1 MLPLSYNGTDQVTW
15 ISLAAGVISQD
26 LVLSELGVF
35 DWLTHVQ
42 ASPLTY
48 LAVLSA
54 CALDAILPIVPSE
67 AVVIA
72 ASILATSGELSI
84 WVIALAAAAGGF
96 LGDTGSYALGRTAG
110 ASAARR
116 LFRRPKAKGRLTW
129 AGKALERHGAT
140 IIVVA
145 RFVPGGRTATTF
157 TAGTVRLAWPRFAA
171 ADAVGATLW
180 AAYAAGLGY
189 LGVRRSSGVRCMP
202 SCLVW
207 AWPCWSPSRSRRRGG
222 SGGAV
227 LAVGARLAD
236 SRSNKDGQRRP
247 RRSIVVRYYAATTE
261 YGLSGAVR

>member
-1 MLPLSYNGTDQVTW
+1 V
-15 ISLAAGVISQD
+15 V
-26 LVLSELGVF
+26 

-48 LAVLSA
+48 LVVLGA

-72 ASILATSGELSI
+72 ASILATRSELWI
-84 WVIALAAAAGGF
+84 WLVALAAAAGGF
-96 LGDTGSYALGRTAG
+96 LGDTGSYGLGRTAG

-116 LFRRPKAKGRLTW
+116 LFRKPKAKGRLTW
-129 AGKALERHGAT
+129 AGEALNRHGAT

-171 ADAVGATLW
+171 ADAVGATLG

-189 LGVRRSSGVRCMP
+189 LGGETFE
-202 SCLVW
+202 
-207 AWPCWSPSRSRRRGG
+207 
-222 SGGAV
+222 
-227 LAVGARLAD
+227 
-236 SRSNKDGQRRP
+236 RRP
-247 RRSIVVRYYAATTE
+247 LYAFLFGLGLALLGALVVEAARRLHARPGGRGAL
-261 YGLSGAVR
+261 GGRSGR

>member
-1 MLPLSYNGTDQVTW
+1 
-15 ISLAAGVISQD
+15 

-48 LAVLSA
+48 LAVLGA
-54 CALDAILPIVPSE
+54 CALDAVLPIVPSE

-72 ASILATSGELSI
+72 ASVLATRGELSI
-84 WVIALAAAAGGF
+84 WLVAVAAAAGGF

-116 LFRRPKAKGRLTW
+116 LFRSPKAKGRLSW

-157 TAGTVRLAWPRFAA
+157 TAGTVRLSWPRFAI

-180 AAYAAGLGY
+180 AVYAAELGY
-189 LGVRRSSGVRCMP
+189 LGGETFERRPLYAFLFGLGVAL
-202 SCLVW
+202 LV
-207 AWPCWSPSRSRRRGG
+207 ALAVEAARRLRRRGARA
-222 SGGAV
+222 GGR
-227 LAVGARLAD
+227 GALG
-236 SRSNKDGQRRP
+236 GQ
-247 RRSIVVRYYAATTE
+247 SE
-261 YGLSGAVR
+261 Q